1 MPLIG
6 PSAPLRRCG
15 TCGRIVLLLL
25 SGLVITTLDIGSAS
39 AQPAPAGRHE
49 VRDPIAAH
57 IAEAAQRFGIPEHWI
72 VAVMRAESAGN
83 TRAVSHAG
91 AQGLMQVMPATWD
104 DLRVRH
110 RLGSDPF
117 DPRDNIQAGAA
128 YLREMYDRYGT
139 IPAMLAAYNA
149 GPDRYDEYLAT
160 GRQLPA
166 ETRAYVDLLAP
177 ALRRRYSSRAR
188 LTTGRSRIAPRTS
201 TRTAPPLSC
210 RCSPMPGISHIPK
223 RSLLRRMTRGVSD
236 DALQFSSHDL
246 GLWRVMARGSGSGRN
261 HNRPMAG

>member
-15 TCGRIVLLLL
+15 PCGRIALFLL
-25 SGLVITTLDIGSAS
+25 SGLVITTLDIGGAS
-39 AQPAPAGRHE
+39 AQPAPTGRQE
-49 VRDPIAAH
+49 VHDPIATH
-57 IAEAAQRFGIPEHWI
+57 IAEAAQRFGIPERWI

-83 TRAVSHAG
+83 TRAISRAG

-104 DLRVRH
+104 HLRARY

-117 DPRDNIQAGAA
+117 DPRDNILAGAA

-160 GRQLPA
+160 GRPLPA

-177 ALRRRYSSRAR
+177 ALGETAPSPGAPAVPSPPPDWREAPLFVPRSVDRRTVANRA
-188 LTTGRSRIAPRTS
+188 TDTHPDGTS
-201 TRTAPPLSC
+201 TSAPVQ
-210 RCSPMPGISHIPK
+210 RNAEDQSHPK
-223 RSLLRRMTRGVSD
+223 AIFVAQDDTRSE
-236 DALQFSSHDL
+236 
-246 GLWRVMARGSGSGRN
+246 
-261 HNRPMAG
+261 P